1 MKTRKIS
8 ITRQMC
14 FIISVLVLLGDV
26 ILGAVLTNRVQTML
40 LENIRQNALN
50 IANCA
55 SASIKID
62 EMKDIYEKGPDSEYW
77 DSVHESLSVFLE
89 NGGVEY
95 VYTAGMV
102 DGQFSFILDTDPEE
116 PGAYGDAIE
125 SDSDSSSALAGKASV
140 NAEPYTDEW
149 GQHLAAWAPVF
160 DRDGGVI
167 AAVGVDVS
175 YDSVQ
180 ESLKSVGRLIIAIC
194 ALIYIVII
202 VALFFVSIRL
212 SKGFKEINQKIEDL
226 TDGSG
231 DLTKK
236 IEDKSGTEF
245 EIIADNVNKFVA
257 EIQEMVRQIGMNTAG
272 VCASMKQMQDNVAS
286 STENAAGI
294 SGIAEELSASM
305 EMLSEAADRLD
316 GYAVEIQENI
326 RSTMKDVN
334 SGNELVRDIRQKAG
348 DIQAETANKEQNI
361 QEVVHAQQE
370 KILAGI
376 EESKKVTKIADLT
389 EDILSIAAQTNL
401 LALNASIE
409 AARAGD
415 AGRGFA
421 VVADEIRQL
430 ADSSRETAGSIQLIS
445 NEVISAV
452 ETLMQCSDE
461 LLHTVSDS
469 MLPDYQM
476 FFGMTDQYS
485 SDAGRMQSLI
495 DSYQE
500 NMAGITNLV
509 NEMAEHA
516 GAISGTVDEC
526 KSGISKTAESI
537 SILAGEMGGIN
548 QETDKISEEEE
559 SLRNRI
565 HKYKV

>member
-26 ILGAVLTNRVQTML
+26 ILGALLTNRVQTML

-55 SASIKID
+55 SAGIEID
-62 EMKDIYEKGPDSEYW
+62 EIKDIYEKGPDSEYW
-77 DSVHESLSVFLE
+77 DSVYESLSVFLE

-125 SDSDSSSALAGKASV
+125 PDPDSDKALAGTASV
-140 NAEPYTDEW
+140 NDKPYTDEW
-149 GQHLAAWAPVF
+149 GAHLAAWSPVF
-160 DRDGGVI
+160 DKNGEVI

-180 ESLKSVGRLIIAIC
+180 QSLKSVGRLIIAIC
-194 ALIYIVII
+194 VLIYLVII

-212 SKGFKEINQKIEDL
+212 SKGFQEINQKIEDL

-245 EIIADNVNKFVA
+245 EVIADNVNKFVA
-257 EIQEMVRQIGMNTAG
+257 EIQEMVRQIGANTAG
-272 VCASMKQMQDNVAS
+272 VCASMKQMQGNVAG

-305 EMLSEAADRLD
+305 EMLSEAAERLD
-316 GYAVEIQENI
+316 SYATKIQENI
-326 RSTMKDVN
+326 RSTMKDVS
-334 SGNELVRDIRQKAG
+334 SGNALVRDIRQKAG
-348 DIQAETANKEQNI
+348 DIQAETSQKEQNI
-361 QEVVHAQQE
+361 QTVVHAQQE

-389 EDILSIAAQTNL
+389 EDILNISAQTNL

-421 VVADEIRQL
+421 VVAEEIRQL

-452 ETLMQCSDE
+452 ETLMECSDE
-461 LLHTVSDS
+461 LLHTVNDS

-476 FFGMTDQYS
+476 FFGMAEQYAG
-485 SDAGRMQSLI
+485 DAGRMQSLI

-500 NMAGITNLV
+500 NMSGITKLV
-509 NEMAEHA
+509 NEMAEHT
-516 GAISGTVDEC
+516 GAIAGTVGEC

-537 SILAGEMGGIN
+537 GILAGEMGGIN
-548 QETDKISEEEE
+548 QETDRIFAEEE

-565 HKYKV
+565 QKYKV